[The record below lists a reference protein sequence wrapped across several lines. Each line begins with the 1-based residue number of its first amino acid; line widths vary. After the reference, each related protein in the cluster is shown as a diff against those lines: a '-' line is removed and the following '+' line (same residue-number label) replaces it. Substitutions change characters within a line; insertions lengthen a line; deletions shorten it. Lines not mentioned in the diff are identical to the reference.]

1 MSFFINSIGL
11 PHLIRISRF
20 RTLFDFPGCE
30 HKLCIT
36 PCSKV
41 VENADV
47 GHATHGGKFP
57 GAVYISSTDS
67 SGNTGRPEYMVPY
80 AIPIENTTSGQ
91 NINHTKTANLNNNPE
106 ALANVH
112 INSSRQPK
120 KPMDTGTDDI
130 TNIN

>member
-20 RTLFDFPGCE
+20 RTLCDFPGCE

-36 PCSKV
+36 PCSGV

-47 GHATHGGKFP
+47 GHANATHGG
-57 GAVYISSTDS
+57 VYISSTDS
-67 SGNTGRPEYMVPY
+67 LGNTRRPEYMVPS